1 MSKFNQFLSHEAVEK
16 TGISDITADRY
27 SRIAKVLKNQG
38 TPIPTNDIWI
48 AAQKM
53 EFGAELVKMDQHFKK
68 IPGLIFRLF
77 Q

>member
-1 MSKFNQFLSHEAVEK
+1 MSEFNQFLSHEAVEK

-27 SRIAKVLKNQG
+27 SRIAAVLKKQG

-48 AAQKM
+48 AAQTM
-53 EFGAELVKMDQHFKK
+53 EFGAELVTMDQHFKK

>member
-1 MSKFNQFLSHEAVEK
+1 MSEFNQFLSHEAVDK
-16 TGISDITADRY
+16 TGISGITADRY
-27 SRIAKVLKNQG
+27 SMIAAVLIKQG

-48 AAQKM
+48 AAQTM
-53 EFGAELVKMDQHFKK
+53 EFGAKLVTMDPHFKK